1 MKILLRHKLAFQL
14 LNHISKQQTMKQ
26 SIRTV
31 GRPTKADADKG
42 TVRVE
47 FRLTPKQVEKLNDRI
62 QQANLTTS
70 EFIRQKIGIR

>member
-1 MKILLRHKLAFQL
+1 MKILLRHKLAFQSL
-14 LNHISKQQTMKQ
+14 SKPKQQTMKQ

-47 FRLTPKQVEKLNDRI
+47 LRLTPKQAEQLSSKVD
-62 QQANLTTS
+62 QSSLTTS
-70 EFIRQKIGIR
+70 AFIRQKIGIR